1 MYLTSNST
9 FKITWSEIISDLVD
23 LSYSIDNGDNWISI
37 ESVENHNGT
46 EFGQGYYDWQ
56 TPSDLNV
63 SSILISV
70 KDHGDSNY
78 GFEQEVY
85 VVTEEKHIDSVWR
98 LEWSDIYSDTVKI
111 EHQIN
116 NTGDWITITNS
127 ATNHNGSEFGKGY
140 YDWLIN
146 IEECDYLV
154 IRISDTEDLSKFAL
168 SYPVA
173 IVQTEIT
180 PISISGNISLNGIL
194 VTSNIESNVPTIS
207 ITGDI
212 NLNGI
217 SVSSNI
223 SNEEET
229 IPTITISGNISLN
242 GITVSSSIINE
253 EELDII
259 MINEKLDA
267 LIASLDNVTT
277 VTDQLTFTNNLL
289 NVRVADKGILNDI
302 TVNDIL
308 SGTVDTKTV
317 NQILEILLAYING
330 KITVSGNNYIYYKQ
344 DGTTSLFTITAAES
358 ERTVS

>member
-1 MYLTSNST
+1 MYLILNST
-9 FKITWSEIISDLVD
+9 FKITWSEIISDHVD
-23 LSYSIDNGDNWISI
+23 LSYSIDNGQNWTSI
-37 ESVENHNGT
+37 GSVSNHNGT

-70 KDHGDSNY
+70 KDHDDSNY

-116 NTGDWITITNS
+116 NTGDWITITNF

-180 PISISGNISLNGIL
+180 PISISGNISLNGI
-194 VTSNIESNVPTIS
+194 
-207 ITGDI
+207 
-212 NLNGI
+212 
-217 SVSSNI
+217 
-223 SNEEET
+223 
-229 IPTITISGNISLN
+229 
-242 GITVSSSIINE
+242 TVSSSIINE

-277 VTDQLTFTNNLL
+277 VTDQLTFTNDLL
-289 NVRVADKGILNDI
+289 NVRVADKGTLNDI

-317 NQILEILLAYING
+317 NQILEILLAYVNG

-344 DGTTSLFTITAAES
+344 DGTTELFTITAAEA

>member
-1 MYLTSNST
+1 MYLIPNTTFQILWSDFVSST
-9 FKITWSEIISDLVD
+9 VD
-23 LSYSIDNGDNWISI
+23 LSYSIDGGSNWIEIGNVS
-37 ESVENHNGT
+37 NNNGP
-46 EFGQGYYDWQ
+46 ELGQGYYDWLVPQ
-56 TPSDLNV
+56 SLPFGE
-63 SSILISV
+63 ILIRIQDHDITDIFVDTLIYSV
-70 KDHGDSNY
+70 S
-78 GFEQEVY
+78 
-85 VVTEEKHIDSVWR
+85 EELYIGNTWR

-180 PISISGNISLNGIL
+180 PIS
-194 VTSNIESNVPTIS
+194 
-207 ITGDI
+207 
-212 NLNGI
+212 
-217 SVSSNI
+217 
-223 SNEEET
+223 
-229 IPTITISGNISLN
+229 ISGNISLN

-344 DGTTSLFTITAAES
+344 DGTTELFTITAAES